1 MRNNKVEGLALYV
14 IEIYF
19 QFFIINGV
27 EIRIKRVDRWERIN
41 MSTNKF
47 RNYRYKSTSIVFSLK
62 TVITTVYAGSNEY
75 FDRENEPWL
84 LSYVVHEKSISIE
97 L

>member
-27 EIRIKRVDRWERIN
+27 EIRIKRVDRWERIKRQ
-41 MSTNKF
+41 T
-47 RNYRYKSTSIVFSLK
+47 YLHRYKSTSIVFSLK

>member
-14 IEIYF
+14 LEIYF
-19 QFFIINGV
+19 QFLTIKGV
-27 EIRIKRVDRWERIN
+27 EIRIKRVDRWERIKRQ
-41 MSTNKF
+41 TCLH
-47 RNYRYKSTSIVFSLK
+47 RYKSTSLVISLK
-62 TVITTVYAGSNEY
+62 TIIATVCVGSTEY

-97 L
+97 LQA